1 MKKYISFLSLTAVF
15 FMQSCERSDSE
26 AHIIE
31 QGNQSMKAISHK
43 ESLKTENNSSTAKE
57 DSDSLEDNS
66 KDKPKTT
73 NSIGKLLR
81 IASFSF

>member
-66 KDKPKTT
+66 KDKPKRDKQHWKIAKD
-73 NSIGKLLR
+73 SIL
-81 IASFSF
+81 

>member
-1 MKKYISFLSLTAVF
+1 MKKYISFLSFAAAF

-66 KDKPKTT
+66 KDKPKRDKQHWKIAKD
-73 NSIGKLLR
+73 SIL
-81 IASFSF
+81 